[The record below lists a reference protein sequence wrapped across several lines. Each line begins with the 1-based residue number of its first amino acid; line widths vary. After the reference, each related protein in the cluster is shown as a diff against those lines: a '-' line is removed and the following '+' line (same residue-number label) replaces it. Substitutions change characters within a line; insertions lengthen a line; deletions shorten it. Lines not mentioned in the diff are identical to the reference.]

1 MSVWDLRQNNIKNIT
16 LVSITLT
23 IMTLD
28 SCVWFAAGNY
38 VLKPYKWNKENVIIM
53 FGSYIRIMLGIWVR
67 LALGSYVI
75 KLCKWD

>member
-1 MSVWDLRQNNIKNIT
+1 
-16 LVSITLT
+16 
-23 IMTLD
+23 MTLD

-38 VLKPYKWNKENVIIM
+38 LLTPYKWNKENVIIM

-75 KLCKWD
+75 KLCKWDQKIT

>member
-1 MSVWDLRQNNIKNIT
+1 
-16 LVSITLT
+16 
-23 IMTLD
+23 MTLD